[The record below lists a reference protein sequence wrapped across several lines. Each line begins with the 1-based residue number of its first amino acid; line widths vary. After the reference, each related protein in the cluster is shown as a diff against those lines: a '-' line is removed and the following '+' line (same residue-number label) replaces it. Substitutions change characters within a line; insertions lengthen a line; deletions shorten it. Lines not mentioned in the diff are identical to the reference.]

1 MSPRSGFCLPSLG
14 SDRAYCSFIASRT
27 ARPITVCDIDYR
39 KAPEHPFPAALQDA
53 EDIVV
58 HITSQPTRFD
68 VNNIFLSGFSAGGC
82 IALSAAAM
90 LGPERIKGVATFS
103 APVDLSKIY
112 DAPEK
117 TIVTGFVIPPAMHNL
132 FFDAYLLPSQARKDS
147 RVSPL
152 FAPAESFPRHVYL
165 ACGNADN
172 LYTPAEMLIQKLE
185 KAGHGDAVFATAER
199 EAHFFEKFA
208 KDGSETA
215 GKRDRMYADVVD
227 MINRATGETRK

>member
-1 MSPRSGFCLPSLG
+1 MHC
-14 SDRAYCSFIASRT
+14 AFIASQIT
-27 ARPITVCDIDYR
+27 HPITVFDIDYR
-39 KAPEHPFPAALQDA
+39 KAPEHPFPATLQDA
-53 EDIVV
+53 ENIVV
-58 HITSQPTRFD
+58 HIASQSERFD
-68 VNNIFLSGFSAGGC
+68 VNNIFLSGFSAGGG
-82 IALSAAAM
+82 IALSTAAM

-117 TIVTGFVIPPAMHNL
+117 TIVTGIVIPPAMHSL
-132 FFDAYLLPSQARKDS
+132 FFDAYILPSQTRNDP

-172 LYTPAEMLIQKLE
+172 LYIPAEILIRKL
-185 KAGHGDAVFATAER
+185 KQSGHQDAVFASAEK
-199 EAHFFEKFA
+199 EAHFFEKLA

-215 GKRDRMYADVVD
+215 RKRNQMYAEVLD
-227 MINRATGETRK
+227 MIHRATGETREHV